1 MYDCM
6 DDSFNIRCNSPK
18 IDKKLL
24 ALHEQNNYKL
34 KQTSQFIIESFI
46 TVYYGTK
53 FASHSVLKIRDWYSQ
68 ILEEKFPF
76 LVWRKQKKNNN
87 LEFVQNIG
95 FPELIFQE
103 PSIWN

>member
-1 MYDCM
+1 M

-53 FASHSVLKIRDWYSQ
+53 FASHSVLKIRD
-68 ILEEKFPF
+68 
-76 LVWRKQKKNNN
+76 
-87 LEFVQNIG
+87 
-95 FPELIFQE
+95 
-103 PSIWN
+103 